1 MTGRFLVCCLQ
12 IVAILFEIWILS
24 HTENN
29 GHDKMKWNYHEI
41 SNWMT
46 HTIKP
51 LELFTSWSEK
61 FKWLPRI
68 VIHVI
73 STAMCVRVW
82 ERAALSILCATCV
95 LNESVHIHGIHNL
108 VCSQRFFEYI
118 YLWNAKFFLARE
130 LFILKHSWIRIKS
143 NFHHLISMYYHLIGF
158 FHSFHCYCLYCWFH
172 SVALFSLNS
181 KN

>member
-1 MTGRFLVCCLQ
+1 MIMREKQKPSTVFNAQYLLKRFNR
-12 IVAILFEIWILS
+12 FEYRKSTNHQVFYQWLDAFWCVVYKLWRFCSRFEYYRIQKTMATI
-24 HTENN
+24 
-29 GHDKMKWNYHEI
+29 KWNEI
-41 SNWMT
+41 ITKYQTEWHT
-46 HTIKP
+46 HKKP

-118 YLWNAKFFLARE
+118 YLWNAIFLSLANY
-130 LFILKHSWIRIKS
+130 LF
-143 NFHHLISMYYHLIGF
+143 
-158 FHSFHCYCLYCWFH
+158 
-172 SVALFSLNS
+172 
-181 KN
+181 